1 VLAWF
6 SSRSADD
13 HKAAELYGAV
23 VAQARRPAFYS
34 ECGIQDTPEGRYEL
48 IVLHLFLLLERL
60 AGAGDEGSRLSR
72 LVIEAFVGDMD
83 DSLREM
89 GVGDLS
95 VPKKVKKAAA
105 GLYDRAAVY
114 RVALRQS
121 GAGALQQNL
130 EDQIPGLSGNMQS
143 SARLAAYVHRALA
156 HLASLS
162 IESLVAGRASF
173 PVPEL
178 GPKSTKCDGG
188 LR

>member
-1 VLAWF
+1 MLAWF
-6 SSRSADD
+6 SSRSADND
-13 HKAAELYGAV
+13 KATELYGAV
-23 VAQARRPAFYS
+23 VAQARAPAFYT

-48 IVLHLFLLLERL
+48 IVLHLVLLLERF
-60 AGAGDEGSRLSR
+60 AGAGTEGARLSR
-72 LVIEAFVGDMD
+72 LVVEAFVRDMD

-89 GVGDLS
+89 GVGDLT

-121 GAGALQQNL
+121 GSDALQPSL
-130 EDQIPGLSGNMQS
+130 ENHIPGLSENKKSG
-143 SARLAAYVHRALA
+143 AELAAYVHRSVA

-162 IESLVAGRASF
+162 VESLVAGRASF
-173 PVPEL
+173 PAPDL
-178 GPKSTKCDGG
+178 RPSSTKCDGG